1 MSDAI
6 AASYDR
12 WSRSYDTDQNATRD
26 LDAHIVRTADLPV
39 TGAAVLEL
47 GCGTGKNT
55 SWLAEHA
62 RSVVAMDFS
71 EGMLSRARTRVT
83 AAHVDFLRHDITQ
96 PWPLPDAAFDV
107 VVGNLVLEHVASL
120 APVFVEAA
128 RVLCPGG
135 TLFCCELHPFRQWR
149 GGQAHFS
156 EADTGTVVQI
166 PAFVHG
172 ASDYINDGIA
182 AGLTLTHLGEW
193 LEAGAPPAASPRLLS
208 VRFRRP

>member
-1 MSDAI
+1 MTDAI

-12 WSRSYDTDQNATRD
+12 WSGSYDTDQNATRD

-120 APVFVEAA
+120 ARCLSRPPVCSA
-128 RVLCPGG
+128 
-135 TLFCCELHPFRQWR
+135 
-149 GGQAHFS
+149 
-156 EADTGTVVQI
+156 
-166 PAFVHG
+166 PAVR
-172 ASDYINDGIA
+172 SS
-182 AGLTLTHLGEW
+182 
-193 LEAGAPPAASPRLLS
+193 AASCIRFANGVA
-208 VRFRRP
+208 VRRTSARPIRARWYRSRRSCTGRVTTSTTGLRQD

>member
-1 MSDAI
+1 MTDAI

-12 WSRSYDTDQNATRD
+12 WSGSYDTDQNATRD

-83 AAHVDFLRHDITQ
+83 AAHVDFLE
-96 PWPLPDAAFDV
+96 
-107 VVGNLVLEHVASL
+107 N
-120 APVFVEAA
+120 
-128 RVLCPGG
+128 
-135 TLFCCELHPFRQWR
+135 
-149 GGQAHFS
+149 
-156 EADTGTVVQI
+156 
-166 PAFVHG
+166 
-172 ASDYINDGIA
+172 
-182 AGLTLTHLGEW
+182 
-193 LEAGAPPAASPRLLS
+193 
-208 VRFRRP
+208 

>member
-1 MSDAI
+1 MTDAI

-12 WSRSYDTDQNATRD
+12 WSGSYDTDQNATRD

-55 SWLAEHA
+55 SWLAEQA

-71 EGMLSRARTRVT
+71 DGMLARARARVD
-83 AAHVDFLRHDITQ
+83 AAHVGFLRHDITQ

-120 APVFVEAA
+120 ASVFLEAA
-128 RVLCPGG
+128 RVLRPGG

-156 EADTGTVVQI
+156 EAETGALVQI
-166 PAFVHG
+166 PAFVHA
-172 ASDYINDGIA
+172 ASDYVNDGIA
-182 AGLTLTHLGEW
+182 AGLTLAHLGEW
-193 LEAGAPPAASPRLLS
+193 IEDGAPPEAPPRLLS
-208 VRFRRP
+208 VRFSRP